1 MRPMLE
7 CAVRLVRAAAL
18 AAVALASLGFAGKD
32 ALAQRPR
39 VAVAPVTGDHA
50 SADLRG
56 RVARS
61 LAEGL
66 SASGAEVAVSPAEA
80 AYVLRGRMNVDGR
93 SYALHLQMVDRRTGS
108 EVATRDDRCEIC
120 TAAEAFE
127 MASASASTL
136 KSQVFKGPAATAG
149 TVASN
154 GATGPSATAS
164 SKAPDAAPR
173 VVVLAAPGDDGG
185 SAPGSGGAQLSAV
198 AGGPRADLQA
208 GRAPPQHRGLGWAG
222 VAAGLVG
229 IGAGGLLVAID
240 GTGTCGEPGP
250 CPRLFDTRRG
260 GFSSIGVG
268 VVAVGVGILALLGK
282 L

>member
-1 MRPMLE
+1 MLE

-18 AAVALASLGFAGKD
+18 VAVALASLGFAGKD
-32 ALAQRPR
+32 AWAQRPR

-136 KSQVFKGPAATAG
+136 KSQVFKGPAAT
-149 TVASN
+149 VAPT
-154 GATGPSATAS
+154 GGTGPSATAS
-164 SKAPDAAPR
+164 SQAPDAAPR
-173 VVVLAAPGDDGG
+173 GVVLGAPGDDGS
-185 SAPGSGGAQLSAV
+185 SAPGSGGAQLSSV
-198 AGGPRADLQA
+198 AAGSRADLQA
-208 GRAPPQHRGLGWAG
+208 GRAHPQHRALGWAA

-268 VVAVGVGILALLGK
+268 VVVVGAGILALLGK